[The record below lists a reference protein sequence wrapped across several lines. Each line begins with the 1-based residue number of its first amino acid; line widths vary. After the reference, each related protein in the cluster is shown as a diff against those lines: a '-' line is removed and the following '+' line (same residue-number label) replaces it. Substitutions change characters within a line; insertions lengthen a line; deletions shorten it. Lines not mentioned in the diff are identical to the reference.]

1 MGMGIGINAHNPD
14 EGLVVAKR
22 GRVVIENW
30 FTATGNSMP
39 KLIKIRNE
47 DGSILVIDNIRN
59 IYHEK
64 KYYCG
69 IPIIEYACSTY
80 DRGIERFF
88 TLYYYV
94 EDSKWQISW
103 K

>member
-14 EGLVVAKR
+14 EGLLKAKQESVAC
-22 GRVVIENW
+22 GVW